1 MEDAVLKKF
10 IKFRLKEEK
19 RKKKNGIIQE
29 LLIEFSFDI
38 LLKIVEITRS
48 PNLEQVKTMLEE
60 AFTEKYWGNT
70 ILYRDQVW

>member
-29 LLIEFSFDI
+29 LLIEFSFDF
-38 LLKIVEITRS
+38 LLKIVEIARS

-60 AFTEKYWGNT
+60 AFTEKY
-70 ILYRDQVW
+70 

>member
-70 ILYRDQVW
+70 ILYRDQV

>member
-38 LLKIVEITRS
+38 LLKIVEIACS

-60 AFTEKYWGNT
+60 AFTEKY
-70 ILYRDQVW
+70 